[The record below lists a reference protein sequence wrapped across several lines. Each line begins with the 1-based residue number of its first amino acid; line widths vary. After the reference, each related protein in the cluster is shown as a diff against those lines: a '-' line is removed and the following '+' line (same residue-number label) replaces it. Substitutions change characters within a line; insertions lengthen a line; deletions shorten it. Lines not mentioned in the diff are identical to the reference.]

1 MTWRSSPKWRKL
13 GAIIL
18 AMTRRVKR
26 EEWLQDIE
34 ARQRN
39 VVFPDTVNNEA
50 RFWRNIIEG
59 KQKLSTVQRVGIG
72 LMVLV
77 VGVIA
82 FVITFDWGNPF
93 YPGFSRWNLLS
104 GVIRWVFGFGILA
117 LFLVAFRLS
126 QRRKP

>member
-1 MTWRSSPKWRKL
+1 
-13 GAIIL
+13 
-18 AMTRRVKR
+18 MTRRVKR

-34 ARQRN
+34 TRQRN

-59 KQKLSTVQRVGIG
+59 KRKLSVVQKVGVG

-82 FVITFDWGNPF
+82 FVITFDWGNPLH
-93 YPGFSRWNLLS
+93 PGFSRWNLLG
-104 GVIRWVFGFGILA
+104 GVARWVFGFGVLA
-117 LFLVAFRLS
+117 LFLEAFRLS
-126 QRRKP
+126 QRWKP